1 MPSDGQESSTQESE
15 IEEVIIIGGGFAGM
29 NIARLLAK
37 RGIPSTIYT
46 TGYGA
51 SNLWMGTVDVLNYP
65 GDNLLVELAK
75 FQVSIPAHPYS
86 NLSMELMQAALR
98 EFYDSFPSLHYF
110 KDQDE
115 ICNGHV
121 LTSLGNTKLTT
132 GVWNTIFRHFD
143 TLTEDS
149 ICVLVEFREF
159 ANSAMH
165 LIAQG
170 LKEKFPGTY
179 VVIEI
184 SLLELFRQMNS
195 ELVSKV
201 QNGVVS
207 AKTVATFFDN
217 KAIHMSPLASLIKT
231 KLATDFPH
239 ISVDKVQYFLFPPIL
254 GIDNSPT
261 IFTHLASHL
270 GVECYEMVSLTPSIL
285 ADRFLH
291 KFQRKLDVLAV
302 PVHTKHTL
310 VALERQDKA
319 WRLHLQTPKGEHIT
333 KTSKV
338 VIFAVGSIFAQ
349 GIFTESFE
357 LGNKFHHL
365 GLEFPDSINK
375 QYEIV
380 STDEYSNIFIVGAG
394 NFLFSTDLNEDDE
407 ARDGTGLGL
416 AIATSYKVAETL
428 KARLHP

>member
-1 MPSDGQESSTQESE
+1 MPRDNQESPISE
-15 IEEVIIIGGGFAGM
+15 IEEVCIIGGGFAGM
-29 NIARLLAK
+29 NTARLLAK

-46 TGYGA
+46 MGYGA

-86 NLSMELMQAALR
+86 NLSMDMMQAALR
-98 EFYDSFPSLHYF
+98 EFYESFPSLHAF
-110 KDQDE
+110 KDEDE

-143 TLTEDS
+143 TLTDDS

-179 VVIEI
+179 LVLNI
-184 SLLELFRQMNS
+184 SLLELFSQMNS

-201 QNGVVS
+201 KNGVVS

-217 KAIHMSPLASLIKT
+217 KAIHMSPLASLIKS
-231 KLATDFPH
+231 KLATEFPE

-270 GVECYEMVSLTPSIL
+270 GVECFEMVSLTPSIL

-291 KFQRKLDVLAV
+291 QFQRKLDVLTV

-310 VALERQDKA
+310 VELERKDDF
-319 WRLHLQTPKGEHIT
+319 WLLHLQTPNGKKIT

-357 LGNKFHHL
+357 LGNKFNHL
-365 GLEFPDSINK
+365 GLEFPDSIGKN
-375 QYEIV
+375 YEIV
-380 STDEYSNIFIVGAG
+380 STYENSNIFIVGAG

-428 KARLHP
+428 RARF

>member
-1 MPSDGQESSTQESE
+1 MPSDSQEVPMSSE
-15 IEEVIIIGGGFAGM
+15 IEEVCIIGGGFAGM
-29 NIARLLAK
+29 NTARLLAK
-37 RGIPSTIYT
+37 WGIPSTIYT

-65 GDNLLVELAK
+65 GDNLLLELAK
-75 FQVSIPAHPYS
+75 FQVSLPAHPYA
-86 NLSMELMQAALR
+86 NLSMELMQTALR
-98 EFYDSFPSLHYF
+98 EFYESFPSLHLF
-110 KDQDE
+110 QDE
-115 ICNGHV
+115 GEISNSHV

-132 GVWNTIFRHFD
+132 GVWNTIFRQFD

-170 LKEKFPGTY
+170 LTEKFPGNY
-179 VVIEI
+179 IVLEI
-184 SLLELFRQMNS
+184 SLLDLFQQMNS

-201 QNGVVS
+201 QNGYVS
-207 AKTVATFFDN
+207 AKTVATFFDT
-217 KAIHMSPLASLIKT
+217 KAIHMSPLASLIKSR
-231 KLATDFPH
+231 LVSEFPQ

-291 KFQRKLDVLAV
+291 QVQRKLDVLAI
-302 PVHTKHTL
+302 PVHTNHTL
-310 VALERQDKA
+310 VELERQDNF
-319 WRLHLQTPKGEHIT
+319 WRLHFRTSQGKMMTI
-333 KTSKV
+333 TSKI
-338 VIFAVGSIFAQ
+338 VIMAVGSIFAQ
-349 GIFTESFE
+349 GIFTESFD
-357 LGNKFHHL
+357 LGNKFNTL
-365 GLEFPDSINK
+365 GLEFPDSIDK

-380 STDEYSNIFIVGAG
+380 STDKNSNIYVVGAA

-407 ARDGTGLGL
+407 AKDGTGLGL

-428 KARLHP
+428 KARLRP